1 MGIHYSIHKLQ
12 EAPTV
17 EAVELVVN
25 VGLLRHVVVLAE
37 LEDANSVVGAVEGD
51 VSVSQLLQRVVR
63 RDDEPLGADLHAS
76 ALRLRHEGVA
86 VSPDLQLL
94 RETAKRLRVRIVEDD
109 DGLADVPVPLLAD
122 GFHFYM
128 KPVNK
133 WVTDTREVSCH
144 ARLAATRDTENEDEA
159 AVRRT
164 LHWLVAHQQVAEL
177 SAARPVLE
185 EEVLR
190 ESPLAGLD
198 SIHILLRDDVDD
210 VVGSVEVVDMRT
222 QRLSQVGDDAERDGA
237 ETPRHAHRPLR
248 GEVDVCMEAAGRGAA
263 LVADHESL
271 PERVLQEI
279 RVENTHHEVFL
290 LSRNGEGM
298 GKVDG

>member
-1 MGIHYSIHKLQ
+1 MTNPSGQIF
-12 EAPTV
+12 
-17 EAVELVVN
+17 
-25 VGLLRHVVVLAE
+25 
-37 LEDANSVVGAVEGD
+37 
-51 VSVSQLLQRVVR
+51 
-63 RDDEPLGADLHAS
+63 AS
-76 ALRLRHEGVA
+76 ALRLRDEGVA

-94 RETAKRLRVRIVEDD
+94 REAAKRLRVRIVEDD
-109 DGLADVPVPLLAD
+109 DGLARVPVPLLAN

-144 ARLAATRDTENEDEA
+144 ARLVTAGDTEDEDEA

-190 ESPLAGLD
+190 EEFPLAGLD

-210 VVGSVEVVDMRT
+210 VVGSVEVLDVRA

-237 ETPRHAHRPLR
+237 ETLRHAHRPLR
-248 GEVDVCMEAAGRGAA
+248 GEVDVCVEAAGGGAA
-263 LVADHESL
+263 FIADHESL
-271 PERVLQEI
+271 PRRVLQEI
-279 RVENTHHEVFL
+279 RVENTHHKVFL
-290 LSRNGEGM
+290 LSRNGVGVEE
-298 GKVDG
+298 VDG